1 MLKLIFV
8 ILMILY
14 IWQIFFLLYKIF
26 QITTCI
32 HVLQR
37 FLCSTHISVYSLTGN
52 KHQRYLKKVL
62 RIYPRIC
69 KFIPYSSSKLSYSQQ
84 DYQNYFS
91 SKNICNELL
100 MKRNFLMQDL
110 LDSFNPITAIKT
122 LIAFPCI
129 LLSSIG
135 INTKPSSRKY
145 LNSIGWI
152 ITFLLDVYK
161 PEIKNL
167 INYFLSI
174 L

>member
-14 IWQIFFLLYKIF
+14 VGKIIFALYRIF

-32 HVLQR
+32 HTLQR
-37 FLCSTHISVYSLTGN
+37 FLRSTQASAYSLIGN
-52 KHQRYLKKVL
+52 KYQRYLKKVL

-69 KFIPYSSSKLSYSQQ
+69 KFISYSSSRLSYSQQ

-100 MKRNFLMQDL
+100 MKRNFLIQDL

-161 PEIKNL
+161 PEIKAL